1 MLVELLN
8 SCSTLNFGAS
18 LCGWTFPCVRLALS
32 NAFGA
37 KLWILLLPVNEVM
50 GVGGRGRVVNGGES
64 APSGSRRCGVPSSP
78 CGWSNFFSFYQM
90 GGAKTS

>member
-50 GVGGRGRVVNGGES
+50 GVGGRGRVVNGGGIS
-64 APSGSRRCGVPSSP
+64 AQRISALWSSEFAL
-78 CGWSNFFSFYQM
+78 WVE
-90 GGAKTS
+90 